1 MSGTET
7 RNDHLDDS
15 RCADL
20 VVGLLPMDEREHALA
35 HAAACPR
42 CEAVLRA
49 HVGATER
56 AWMDAPGRAP
66 GSRKVIP
73 LPSAR
78 VWVIAAAAA
87 LTVVFSTPRF
97 LSHGDH
103 AANVR
108 STTKTGSLSWTQ
120 AMSS

>member
-42 CEAVLRA
+42 CEAMLRA
-49 HVGATER
+49 HVGA
-56 AWMDAPGRAP
+56 
-66 GSRKVIP
+66 
-73 LPSAR
+73 PSAR
-78 VWVIAAAAA
+78 GWMRRGEPPA
-87 LTVVFSTPRF
+87 P
-97 LSHGDH
+97 G
-103 AANVR
+103 
-108 STTKTGSLSWTQ
+108 K
-120 AMSS
+120 